1 MKDIRIVLENLA
13 SKGIE
18 PDQSQQLFLETFL
31 ECDSQYKSPSLFRK
45 HSNPGSLY
53 LWGPVGRGKTLL
65 LKAIDDC
72 YFKDSGT
79 FHFIEFMQLI
89 HSRLSEIGKIKDPLL
104 LVAKDLSKQYKMLLI
119 DEFQIEDIS
128 DAMIVG
134 LVIRGLI
141 NNGVRIMLS
150 SNAPPEDLYKEGLQR
165 NKFLPSIHLIQA
177 HFTIFNLEGAEDYRL
192 REISLFNAVDKNV
205 KGFLHQTFEEEW
217 SSSLSFTVNN
227 REFSCKGRSQIFL
240 WLSFE
245 DFFSEPCGS
254 MDFIEIAQTYEWVFL
269 SEFHSCNDEHLDKI
283 RRFIS
288 YIDIAYQEKQKMK
301 LFADVALLQNLY
313 MGTQLK
319 FLWERSA
326 SRLHEISSKK
336 YLEDL
341 EKK

>member
-1 MKDIRIVLENLA
+1 
-13 SKGIE
+13 
-18 PDQSQQLFLETFL
+18 
-31 ECDSQYKSPSLFRK
+31 
-45 HSNPGSLY
+45 
-53 LWGPVGRGKTLL
+53 
-65 LKAIDDC
+65 
-72 YFKDSGT
+72 
-79 FHFIEFMQLI
+79 
-89 HSRLSEIGKIKDPLL
+89 
-104 LVAKDLSKQYKMLLI
+104 
-119 DEFQIEDIS
+119 
-128 DAMIVG
+128 
-134 LVIRGLI
+134 
-141 NNGVRIMLS
+141 MLS

-192 REISLFNAVDKNV
+192 REISSFNAVDKNV